1 MTELDDFGVVSS
13 LKGFPSSSNGKASAC
28 NAGDVGSIFP
38 GSGRSPGERNGNP
51 LQYSCLEISWTEP
64 GGLQSMGS
72 QRIGHGW
79 ATNTLKFFKSKTYY
93 AFHLHIDNFASK
105 LRHMVL
111 RMVQHM
117 EISEICQ
124 IDRMD
129 DNVIILVDT
138 ERAFEKMQHPFMIL
152 LNKLGIER
160 I

>member
-1 MTELDDFGVVSS
+1 
-13 LKGFPSSSNGKASAC
+13 
-28 NAGDVGSIFP
+28 
-38 GSGRSPGERNGNP
+38 
-51 LQYSCLEISWTEP
+51 
-64 GGLQSMGS
+64 
-72 QRIGHGW
+72 
-79 ATNTLKFFKSKTYY
+79 
-93 AFHLHIDNFASK
+93 
-105 LRHMVL
+105 MVL